1 MKTHLFWKFFK
12 SLPIMAL
19 VGFGVLGIQNSQAQA
34 QVLSLPSLVSIN
46 SSGSGSGNNNSDA
59 PVVTPDGRFIVF
71 DSFASDLTTLAD
83 NNNDDDIFERDLQ
96 AGTTT
101 LVSVNSSGT
110 ATGNG
115 LSGFQSVTPDGR
127 FVAFASDA
135 TDLVPNDSNA
145 HRDIFVR
152 DLQAGTTTLVSINNG
167 GTNGGNGDSRVPVIS
182 ADGRFVAFES
192 DASDLV
198 ATDGNGATDIF
209 LRDLQAGTT
218 TLVSINL
225 SGTDSGNGSSLKPAI
240 TPDGRFVGF
249 YGSANDLVSNDSG
262 TTFDVF
268 VRDMQA
274 GTTAMVSV
282 NNTGTGGGN
291 ASSAYPA
298 LSSDGRFVAFLSD
311 SNNLGT
317 LPISGNPQNV
327 FVRDLQGGTTILVS
341 VNSSGTTA
349 GSLGSG
355 DAGPPMMSPDGRFI
369 AFESF
374 ADDLVTNDTNG
385 SEDVFLRD
393 LQAGTTTLVS
403 VNGSGVS
410 GNNDSQSPVLS
421 ADGRFVAFSSNA
433 DDLAPNDG
441 NGAVDVFVRDMTA
454 GVTSLVSRN
463 SSGTG
468 SGNNGSSSPV
478 ISADGSTI
486 TFEADASDLVSNDT
500 NGNTTDV
507 FVVFQPGQVQFSAA
521 TYSVNESGGTATIT
535 VTRTGGTGGVVT
547 VDFATSDGT
556 ATATQDYTPAS
567 GTLTFNPGVTSQTF
581 TVPILNDTLD
591 ESDET
596 VNLTLSNPTGGAT
609 LGTPGQ
615 AVLTIIDD
623 DAEICDNG
631 IDDDGDGLIDCADP
645 DCAGSPTCG
654 DLESGGCRLGDGSNG
669 SGNLAAFLLPILAVT
684 AMAVRRR
691 RS

>member
-1 MKTHLFWKFFK
+1 
-12 SLPIMAL
+12 
-19 VGFGVLGIQNSQAQA
+19 
-34 QVLSLPSLVSIN
+34 
-46 SSGSGSGNNNSDA
+46 
-59 PVVTPDGRFIVF
+59 
-71 DSFASDLTTLAD
+71 
-83 NNNDDDIFERDLQ
+83 
-96 AGTTT
+96 
-101 LVSVNSSGT
+101 
-110 ATGNG
+110 
-115 LSGFQSVTPDGR
+115 
-127 FVAFASDA
+127 
-135 TDLVPNDSNA
+135 
-145 HRDIFVR
+145 
-152 DLQAGTTTLVSINNG
+152 
-167 GTNGGNGDSRVPVIS
+167 
-182 ADGRFVAFES
+182 
-192 DASDLV
+192 
-198 ATDGNGATDIF
+198 
-209 LRDLQAGTT
+209 
-218 TLVSINL
+218 
-225 SGTDSGNGSSLKPAI
+225 
-240 TPDGRFVGF
+240 
-249 YGSANDLVSNDSG
+249 
-262 TTFDVF
+262 
-268 VRDMQA
+268 
-274 GTTAMVSV
+274 
-282 NNTGTGGGN
+282 
-291 ASSAYPA
+291 
-298 LSSDGRFVAFLSD
+298 
-311 SNNLGT
+311 
-317 LPISGNPQNV
+317 
-327 FVRDLQGGTTILVS
+327 
-341 VNSSGTTA
+341 
-349 GSLGSG
+349 
-355 DAGPPMMSPDGRFI
+355 
-369 AFESF
+369 
-374 ADDLVTNDTNG
+374 
-385 SEDVFLRD
+385 
-393 LQAGTTTLVS
+393 LVS